1 MKVTA
6 VGVVRMSGKK
16 EGRDYDF
23 CNLRYLVP
31 VDVVAKPTYNKV
43 GYGFEVSD
51 AEVSVDVLEKFK
63 TLKWPCQLELQFDQI
78 TRFGRL
84 QSVVTDFKQVA

>member
-1 MKVTA
+1 MT
-6 VGVVRMSGKK
+6 GKK

-31 VDVVAKPTYNKV
+31 VEIVAKSNLQKT

-51 AEVSVDVLEKFK
+51 AEVAVTAMDKFQS
-63 TLKWPCQLELQFDQI
+63 LRWPCQLDLQFDQV

-84 QSVVTDFKQVA
+84 QSVVIDFKAVQ